1 MVRVEGCGEAGL
13 AATVRFAAA
22 IFDFDQGN
30 RRSISLAMFAAI
42 CLASSRVNRLAE
54 SLELKMT
61 ARNSEVR

>member
-1 MVRVEGCGEAGL
+1 MVRVEGCGAAGL

-42 CLASSRVNRLAE
+42 CLASSRVNRLAADR
-54 SLELKMT
+54 S
-61 ARNSEVR
+61 N